1 LHSMTVWPFFHN
13 MQTQQVRN
21 NGLVGIGLW
30 TVMMLIISSLVYRF
44 IEEPSRRKLRPKR
57 DTRPAPLAATATAD

>member
-1 LHSMTVWPFFHN
+1 MFVWPFFHDFK
-13 MQTQQVRN
+13 TQAVRF
-21 NGLVGIGLW
+21 NGFVGIAIW

-57 DTRPAPLAATATAD
+57 DTRPAPVVATAAAD